1 MSEEVKTTIPED
13 RQVKTYPILYNPEI
27 KALND
32 LKDIDWGL
40 DQTLPSIDEI
50 LKASGIEEKQGDLV
64 QSGILDD
71 LNQAV
76 NISNDD
82 YMKVTYPKWTDDI
95 VLNYMI
101 EDDKKEYY
109 KIRVK
114 AQATQICDYID
125 ALIRLDRY
133 PKEMF
138 GEYKKVYNFI
148 RYTPDDFERVRALN
162 QLRIIA
168 KSIIPTKI
176 KFEQVTTIEPS
187 LVSATPS
194 REG

>member
-32 LKDIDWGL
+32 LKDIDRGL
-40 DQTLPSIDEI
+40 DQTLPTIDEI
-50 LKASGIEEKQGDLV
+50 LKATGVEEKQGDLV

-95 VLNYMI
+95 VLSYMI

>member
-1 MSEEVKTTIPED
+1 MSQI
-13 RQVKTYPILYNPEI
+13 KTYPVLYNPEI

-32 LKDIDWGL
+32 LKDIDFGL

-50 LKASGIEEKQGDLV
+50 LKASGVTEQKQSDLV

-71 LNQAV
+71 LNQEV
-76 NISNDD
+76 NISNED
-82 YMKVTYPKWTDDI
+82 YIKITYPKWTDDI
-95 VLNYMI
+95 TLNNMI
-101 EDDKKEYY
+101 KDDIEEYY
-109 KIRVK
+109 NVRVY

-125 ALIRLDRY
+125 GLIQLDRY

-138 GEYKKVYNFI
+138 GAYKRLRNFI
-148 RYTPDDFERVRALN
+148 HSTPNKFERVRGLN

-176 KFEQVTTIEPS
+176 KFGEVTTIQPS
-187 LVSATPS
+187 IVSATPA
-194 REG
+194 GQH

>member
-1 MSEEVKTTIPED
+1 MTDEVS
-13 RQVKTYPILYNPEI
+13 TYPVVFDPHI
-27 KALND
+27 KWLHD
-32 LKDIDWGL
+32 LKYVDFGL

-50 LKASGIEEKQGDLV
+50 QKASGATEEKQTELI

-71 LNQAV
+71 LNRAV

-82 YMKVTYPKWTDDI
+82 YTKVTYPKYTDDI
-95 VLNYMI
+95 TINNMI
-101 EDDKKEYY
+101 KEDIVEYY
-109 KIRVK
+109 NTRVY

-125 ALIRLDRY
+125 GLVQLDRY
-133 PKEMF
+133 PQAMF
-138 GEYKKVYNFI
+138 GSYKRLRDFLHA
-148 RYTPDDFERVRALN
+148 TPDKFERARALN

-176 KFEQVTTIEPS
+176 KFEQVEIVEPS
-187 LVSATPS
+187 LLSATPA

>member
-1 MSEEVKTTIPED
+1 MSEI
-13 RQVKTYPILYNPEI
+13 KTYPVVYNPEI
-27 KALND
+27 KHLND
-32 LKDIDWGL
+32 LKDIDFGL

-50 LKASGIEEKQGDLV
+50 LKASGVEEKKGDLI

-71 LNQAV
+71 LNQEV

-82 YMKVTYPKWTDDI
+82 FIKITYPKWTDDI
-95 VLNYMI
+95 TLNNMI
-101 EDDKKEYY
+101 KDDIEEYY
-109 KIRVK
+109 NVRVY

-125 ALIRLDRY
+125 GLIQLDRY

-138 GEYKKVYNFI
+138 GAYKRLRNFI
-148 RYTPDDFERVRALN
+148 HSTPDKFERVRGLN

-176 KFEQVTTIEPS
+176 KFEQVSTVQPS
-187 LVSATPS
+187 LVSSTPS
-194 REG
+194 GQG

>member
-1 MSEEVKTTIPED
+1 MSQI
-13 RQVKTYPILYNPEI
+13 KTYPILYNPEI

-32 LKDIDWGL
+32 LKDMDWGL
-40 DQTLPSIDEI
+40 DQTLPTIDEI
-50 LKASGIEEKQGDLV
+50 LKASGVSEEKQGDLI

-82 YMKVTYPKWTDDI
+82 YNKITYPKWTDDI
-95 VLNYMI
+95 VLNDMI
-101 EDDKKEYY
+101 KDDIKEYY
-109 KIRVK
+109 NVRVY

-125 ALIRLDRY
+125 GLIQLDRY

-138 GEYKKVYNFI
+138 GAYKRLRNFI
-148 RYTPDDFERVRALN
+148 HSTPDKFERVRGLN

-176 KFEQVTTIEPS
+176 KFGEISTIQPS
-187 LVSATPS
+187 IVSATPT
-194 REG
+194 GQH

>member
-1 MSEEVKTTIPED
+1 MSEI
-13 RQVKTYPILYNPEI
+13 KTYPLLYNPEI

-32 LKDIDWGL
+32 LKDIDFGL

-50 LKASGIEEKQGDLV
+50 LKASGVTEQKQSDLV

-71 LNQAV
+71 LNQEV
-76 NISNDD
+76 NISNED
-82 YMKVTYPKWTDDI
+82 YNKITYPKWTDDI
-95 VLNYMI
+95 TLNNMI
-101 EDDKKEYY
+101 KDDIKEYY
-109 KIRVK
+109 NVRVY

-125 ALIRLDRY
+125 GLIQLDRY

-138 GEYKKVYNFI
+138 GAYKRLRNFI
-148 RYTPDDFERVRALN
+148 HSTPNKFERVRGLN

-176 KFEQVTTIEPS
+176 KFGEVTTVQPS
-187 LVSATPS
+187 IVSSTPAGQ
-194 REG
+194 R

>member
-1 MSEEVKTTIPED
+1 MSEI
-13 RQVKTYPILYNPEI
+13 KTYPLLFNPEI

-32 LKDIDWGL
+32 LKDIDFGL

-50 LKASGIEEKQGDLV
+50 LKASGVTEQKQSDLV

-71 LNQAV
+71 LNQEV
-76 NISNDD
+76 NISNED
-82 YMKVTYPKWTDDI
+82 YIKITYPKWTDDI
-95 VLNYMI
+95 TLNNMI
-101 EDDKKEYY
+101 KDDIEEYY
-109 KIRVK
+109 NVRVY

-125 ALIRLDRY
+125 GLIQLDRY

-138 GEYKKVYNFI
+138 GAYKRLRNFI
-148 RYTPDDFERVRALN
+148 HSTPNKFERVRGLN

-176 KFEQVTTIEPS
+176 KFGEVSTIQPS
-187 LVSATPS
+187 IVSATPAGQ
-194 REG
+194 R